1 MTTENATIPKN
12 PRALWAA
19 GGAKASAAPRA
30 SLRLTAPERKWLL
43 LGWDLVL
50 VNGALLGAAVMWNEF
65 AIGGFAIAAHL
76 KWFITLT
83 VLWFI
88 IGTVLDLYNLARAAS
103 TSAIIANAGSAAL
116 ATTLIYLAIP
126 WLTPPILRRSY
137 AFGLVALATASIVA
151 WRVFYAKA
159 LVHPVFRQHGLVVGS
174 PSADLDLA
182 LAIQQAGQNQEGNP
196 YKGTGYEIIG
206 RVAEEGG
213 DDGPSGIP
221 LLGDMRKLVR
231 LARQSSVDEI
241 ILTQGA
247 ERTLSREGREVLLD
261 CREVGLQISS
271 LASVYER
278 LTGRLPVDHATYD
291 VQLLLSPADDPSAR
305 LYTAA
310 KRGMDIALSLLGLL
324 VLGLIAPFVAI
335 ANAIWSPG
343 PLLYRQQRIGKGG
356 RPFTVIKLRSMIVDA
371 ERCSGA
377 VWCGKG
383 DPRITRI
390 GRLLRKSRLD
400 ELPQVINVLK
410 GEMSIVGPRPER
422 PHFVGRLAR
431 DLPLYR
437 ARHAVKPGLTGW
449 AQVHLEYGDSAE
461 DARAKLEYDLYY
473 VKHACLYLDLLTML
487 HTVRV
492 VIGLK
497 GQ

>member
-65 AIGGFAIAAHL
+65 AVGGFAVAAHL
-76 KWFITLT
+76 KWFLTLT

-231 LARQSSVDEI
+231 LARQSNVDEI

-291 VQLLLSPADDPSAR
+291 VQLLLSAVDNPSVR
-305 LYTAA
+305 LYRAT
-310 KRGMDIALSLLGLL
+310 KRAMDVVLALVGLVALGL
-324 VLGLIAPFVAI
+324 VLPFVAL
-335 ANAIWSPG
+335 ANALWSRG
-343 PLLYRQQRIGKGG
+343 PLFYYQQRIGKGG

-390 GRLLRKSRLD
+390 GHLLRKSRLD
-400 ELPQVINVLK
+400 ELPQAINVLK